1 MKSKPIPIHRIPKY
15 ERLQKLAKRY
25 PSLDPMAIYAY
36 LTLLG
41 VAGEVAAVESANLA
55 RYGLGEG
62 RYFIL
67 ALLLEQLPRPLPQS
81 ELAELS
87 GVTKGNMTGL
97 IDGLERDGYVKRE
110 DPGEDRRVTPI
121 ALTASGRRLVEKI
134 MPARFTG
141 IAGLMSELSASE
153 QKALV
158 SLLSKVAAGLAALKR
173 T

>member
-1 MKSKPIPIHRIPKY
+1 LRSKPIPIHRIPKY
-15 ERLQKLAKRY
+15 ERLQKLAQRY

-36 LTLLG
+36 LTMLG
-41 VAGEVAAVESANLA
+41 VAGEVAAVETANLA
-55 RYGLGEG
+55 TYGLGEG

-67 ALLLEQLPRPLPQS
+67 ALLLEQFPRPLPQS

-97 IDGLERDGYVKRE
+97 IDGLVRDGHVKRE

-134 MPARFTG
+134 MPERFTG
-141 IAGLMSELSASE
+141 IAGLMSELSPAE
-153 QKALV
+153 QNTLV
-158 SLLSKVAAGLAALKR
+158 SLLNKVQAGLPAMKR
-173 T
+173 S